1 MRELILVCEDGS
13 KACSQP
19 AEAEASL
26 RQPDAAYLTRTP
38 NQLERTMA
46 SKNSIGGTLTTSSEG
61 RSPIL
66 ARTPCKDCGA
76 EAAPNAATQMHPN
89 SLHATVRML
98 SGLPPVSLVRQLRAG
113 PQELPERR
121 SAAPPSLVRQ
131 LSGASPVRTNERT
144 SNAAD
149 APMTCH
155 TTPSLVSQ
163 LGGVTEK
170 TSENTCHLSLVS
182 QLSGKDSLAWR

>member
-61 RSPIL
+61 RSQIL

-76 EAAPNAATQMHPN
+76 EAAQNAATQMHPI

-98 SGLPPVSLVRQLRAG
+98 SGLPPVSLVSQLRAG
-113 PQELPERR
+113 PQELHERV
-121 SAAPPSLVRQ
+121 STAPRSLVRQ
-131 LSGASPVRTNERT
+131 LSGAS
-144 SNAAD
+144 SG
-149 APMTCH
+149 
-155 TTPSLVSQ
+155 PSGSRASRR
-163 LGGVTEK
+163 G
-170 TSENTCHLSLVS
+170 
-182 QLSGKDSLAWR
+182 